1 MPSSREPGIHT
12 CTRAALYPYLP
23 SVPTTKT
30 YFLTTKPIKRAT
42 NPKIQPLPPPYVSL
56 SKMVYIYI
64 YIYISVV
71 SEVTDNLPLSLP
83 NFAAPS
89 HIKYT
94 LVPGRHYIPTYH
106 KKRATNPKILPPPYV
121 SLSKMV
127 YIYIYIL
134 VSCPNLLISW
144 RWVCQILLLRHTQN
158 TDLCM
163 YGIIYTISTQKIKTW
178 SSWKQQFDHKTII
191 IAKGQQ
197 TPRA

>member
-30 YFLTTKPIKRAT
+30 YPTYHPNLPQKKSYKPKNTTFT
-42 NPKIQPLPPPYVSL
+42 STLCVSL
-56 SKMVYIYI
+56 KNGIYIYI
-64 YIYISVV
+64 YIYISVA

-89 HIKYT
+89 HPKYT

-121 SLSKMV
+121 SLSKIV
-127 YIYIYIL
+127 YIYIYIYIAYL
-134 VSCPNLLISW
+134 NSEKAMKHVEV
-144 RWVCQILLLRHTQN
+144 RWTGTC
-158 TDLCM
+158 
-163 YGIIYTISTQKIKTW
+163 SKIN
-178 SSWKQQFDHKTII
+178 SS
-191 IAKGQQ
+191 
-197 TPRA
+197 